1 LFLFVCES
9 FSYGVLTALFSL
21 NFLFLVSETGKQK
34 QVFSGHTSWVLNVA
48 WNPQR
53 PGIFASASSD
63 KKVKVWEAE
72 TRECVCTLAKHD
84 DQVWGLAWNE
94 RGTQL
99 VSVSDDRSIIVYNA
113 LAEK

>member
-1 LFLFVCES
+1 MH
-9 FSYGVLTALFSL
+9 LTGLFSL
-21 NFLFLVSETGKQK
+21 NFLSLVSETGKPIQML
-34 QVFSGHTSWVLNVA
+34 SGHTSWVLNVA

-63 KKVKVWEAE
+63 KKVKVWEVGTAE
-72 TRECVCTLAKHD
+72 SVCTLAKHD

-99 VSVSDDRSIIVYNA
+99 VSVSDDRSFIVYNA

>member
-1 LFLFVCES
+1 ML
-9 FSYGVLTALFSL
+9 
-21 NFLFLVSETGKQK
+21 
-34 QVFSGHTSWVLNVA
+34 SGHTSWVLNVA

-63 KKVKVWEAE
+63 KKVKVWEVGTAE
-72 TRECVCTLAKHD
+72 SVCTLAKHD

-99 VSVSDDRSIIVYNA
+99 VSVSDDRSFIVYNA